1 MEPKI
6 LTYRDDPRVKSNHFI
21 LSEINR
27 AFLEE
32 HEIEGTVEDFKER
45 VRHSRYEF
53 KAVTGNTKKGTQR
66 TKVYDINKFIQKAQ
80 TVLTKLEELQDK
92 LNLELIPHYYQ
103 VEGVKESLS
112 VTEYLIT
119 LLIAKFKRGD

>member
-27 AFLEE
+27 AFMEK
-32 HEIEGTVEDFKER
+32 HGIEGMVEDFKER
-45 VRHSRYEF
+45 VRNSRYEF

-66 TKVYDINKFIQKAQ
+66 TKVYDINKFIQKAPEI
-80 TVLTKLEELQDK
+80 VAKLDALLDEIDAKIIPGNLNIQDTEELSCIVG
-92 LNLELIPHYYQ
+92 LLIR
-103 VEGVKESLS
+103 
-112 VTEYLIT
+112 YLIIEFT
-119 LLIAKFKRGD
+119 KRW